1 MKYFRQNIQFEIALI
16 IELLC
21 RQQTKSI
28 KILFLQS
35 TMFLFLITAYIAVC
49 FQQKMKNTYENQQ
62 DWRRG
67 EVTAD
72 KNCQNEFIALI

>member
-49 FQQKMKNTYENQQ
+49 FQQKMKNTHMKISKTGG
-62 DWRRG
+62 G